1 MNAYHS
7 FHWLFHLFP
16 SRGNPFSL
24 SHSPLSFVDVLFVP
38 ESYNRRTTLPLWAS
52 CLSLMHFVGFK
63 LRARA
68 HTQRSEFIDKLST
81 KCMKGNGFNSEEQC
95 SVSVVWLWI
104 EFNCFEI
111 DRILY
116 VLSVHSHS
124 VIQLFST
131 DIPIAI
137 ALSFTP
143 RASFTNN
150 QPPLLPSIS
159 SIAMPTKF
167 VDRLILFDV
176 RKSRQERERPKE
188 IDFNQFHYTG
198 PMLIENARSY

>member
-16 SRGNPFSL
+16 YSGEPFSL

-38 ESYNRRTTLPLWAS
+38 ESYNRRTTLPSWAS

-81 KCMKGNGFNSEEQC
+81 KCMKGSGINSEEQC
-95 SVSVVWLWI
+95 SLSVVWLWI

-124 VIQLFST
+124 VIQHWHSNRNRAFFHST
-131 DIPIAI
+131 RKLHKQSAAII
-137 ALSFTP
+137 ALHFIN
-143 RASFTNN
+143 RNAYEIRWQIDF
-150 QPPLLPSIS
+150 IWCKK
-159 SIAMPTKF
+159 IKA
-167 VDRLILFDV
+167 R
-176 RKSRQERERPKE
+176 ERERPKE